1 MFATSKRSFKAQFSM
16 KVLLEVILLLIVY
29 SQLYPALIEPYLQEF
44 ITPTGSSY
52 SDPISA
58 AILSLL
64 PFIIAAV
71 IVIGVV
77 GFNMIGGRRR

>member
-1 MFATSKRSFKAQFSM
+1 MFKAQFTM

-29 SQLYPALIEPYLQEF
+29 SQVYPALIEPYLQNF
-44 ITPTGSSY
+44 TNPTGSSY

-77 GFNMIGGRRR
+77 GFNMIGRRR